1 MDLNDLPP
9 EFDYHFLDESDGNS
23 IYCTQAA
30 QASVQGA
37 VHDIAQGPEQQV
49 LPALGSV
56 EAAVGN
62 YNIAENPEDVQT
74 IVDNTQEIADVDE
87 VWSTPPVPY
96 TGQAFSSK
104 QEARD
109 FYNSCAKR
117 TLRAY

>member
-1 MDLNDLPP
+1 MAVQGNRIGKDQWKRMDLNDLPP

-23 IYCTQAA
+23 TYCTQAA

-62 YNIAENPEDVQT
+62 YNIAENPKMCRLLL
-74 IVDNTQEIADVDE
+74 I
-87 VWSTPPVPY
+87 TP
-96 TGQAFSSK
+96 K
-104 QEARD
+104 
-109 FYNSCAKR
+109 K
-117 TLRAY
+117 